1 MSGASNVLIAQS
13 GGPSPVI
20 NASLQGVI
28 DACRG
33 DRWRFGRIL
42 AGEHGIEGILQEHL
56 LDIDQEDLQE
66 VARLRYTPGAGA
78 IGSCRYKLS
87 EDNREDFERLV
98 AVMRAHDIGWFFYIG
113 GNDSMDTADKVNRL
127 AAERGL
133 DLRVVGVPKT
143 IDNDVGDERFDL
155 VDHTPGYGSTAR
167 YWAMVTQIADEEN
180 RSMRPSE
187 SVVVLQAMGRRAGFI
202 PAAARLADP
211 QRRLPLQIYL
221 SESGYNLPAMAD
233 LVADELRTRGRCI
246 VVVSEGFDVSAAGDL
261 GATHDAF
268 GHIEYGA
275 SRATVAQQVVNYLN
289 DAGLP
294 VRGNAVGQVPG
305 VLQRSTSV
313 FASSVDR
320 QEAYR
325 VGVHAVSLAQG
336 GDSGVM
342 AALQR
347 RGGGLV
353 ADASYEL
360 RLGSVPLAEVANLH
374 GQMPREWIDPERPD
388 VTDAF
393 VRYAR
398 PLIGE
403 DWPTMELEA
412 GLQRFARFHRHRVTP
427 VLANYVPQN
436 HR

>member
-1 MSGASNVLIAQS
+1 
-13 GGPSPVI
+13 
-20 NASLQGVI
+20 
-28 DACRG
+28 
-33 DRWRFGRIL
+33 
-42 AGEHGIEGILQEHL
+42 
-56 LDIDQEDLQE
+56 
-66 VARLRYTPGAGA
+66 
-78 IGSCRYKLS
+78 
-87 EDNREDFERLV
+87 
-98 AVMRAHDIGWFFYIG
+98 
-113 GNDSMDTADKVNRL
+113 
-127 AAERGL
+127 
-133 DLRVVGVPKT
+133 
-143 IDNDVGDERFDL
+143 
-155 VDHTPGYGSTAR
+155 
-167 YWAMVTQIADEEN
+167 
-180 RSMRPSE
+180 
-187 SVVVLQAMGRRAGFI
+187 
-202 PAAARLADP
+202 
-211 QRRLPLQIYL
+211 
-221 SESGYNLPAMAD
+221 MAD
-233 LVADELRTRGRCI
+233 FVADELRSRGRCI

-289 DAGLP
+289 NAGLP

-320 QEAYR
+320 HEAYR
-325 VGVHAVSLAQG
+325 VGTHAVSLAQG

-353 ADASYEL
+353 ADAPYEL
-360 RLGSVPLAEVANLH
+360 QLGSVPVAEVANFH
-374 GQMPREWIDPERPD
+374 RHMPREWIDPNRPD

-403 DWPTMELEA
+403 DWPGMEVEA
-412 GLQRFARFHRHRVTP
+412 GLQRFARFDRHRVTP
-427 VLANYVPQN
+427 LLPKYLPQN